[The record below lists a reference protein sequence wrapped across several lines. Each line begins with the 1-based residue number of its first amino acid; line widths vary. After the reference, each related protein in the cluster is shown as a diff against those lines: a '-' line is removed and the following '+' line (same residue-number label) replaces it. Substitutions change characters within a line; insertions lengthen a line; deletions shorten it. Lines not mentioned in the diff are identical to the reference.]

1 MIYNYF
7 ILFLFYVSI
16 IILLIIFKPFLIKV
30 PSDYYELVDENFN
43 KLGYKQY
50 LLERIEQ
57 YQCYKFINSDAIVLE
72 LGGRYGVVSI
82 CINKILSN
90 PKNHIV
96 FEPDN
101 NVIKALEYNRKIS
114 NSNFIIIEGI
124 ISNKNN
130 CNCKINYNG
139 YGTNITFDNNDD
151 NDNIKCFKLSDINC
165 YNFNTLVIDCEGCF
179 NNFLHENYKFLNNI
193 HTII

>member
-72 LGGRYGVVSI
+72 LGGEI
-82 CINKILSN
+82 WC
-90 PKNHIV
+90 
-96 FEPDN
+96 
-101 NVIKALEYNRKIS
+101 
-114 NSNFIIIEGI
+114 
-124 ISNKNN
+124 
-130 CNCKINYNG
+130 
-139 YGTNITFDNNDD
+139 
-151 NDNIKCFKLSDINC
+151 
-165 YNFNTLVIDCEGCF
+165 CF
-179 NNFLHENYKFLNNI
+179 NMY
-193 HTII
+193 